1 MVAPAAAK
9 PPLGTEAWD
18 KLVPDLA
25 GLAGKPQEHTRQRLA
40 LQLSTLLCSAACLH
54 PAVIERLRPF
64 QRALMARI
72 QRTGL
77 ADLAPGQQPAR
88 FLDYCYQQAC
98 YYYPETGRAGQVYAE
113 RLGELFDIAADALLS
128 GEMAELDAAL
138 VEQAGFDA
146 QQMRRAA
153 LTERRLA
160 EAADAEFRTLATQQ
174 TALSVINKPL
184 AGAQLPEALPALIR
198 AGLVGEFQYLLI
210 NKGPEAARADGF
222 WRLWEQLLS
231 RLAVVFD
238 PDLEDQQ
245 LYALVPNMLE
255 QIELSQS
262 LLPDPTTGYRH
273 FTDTLADALAT
284 VIQKQPQAL
293 VTFTP
298 MQVDQQVPDLVRL
311 APGVAREL
319 AALEPGGWY
328 KVTDE
333 QGSGMRCRLAFKNPK
348 TGSLI
353 FSDFS
358 GRKVLHKSFEA
369 FGLAL
374 SAGVIEPLLPDNVQ
388 TLVADWLT
396 PLLTKVA
403 RARARK
409 ADEDSRAGQEETEE
423 SAPAAGAVAQ
433 LRAAA
438 KARAE
443 AAALAQQQLQPELEA
458 TPERL
463 QAAAEQLDRA
473 HVGAQF
479 SITDERGET
488 HKVKLSVIIKST
500 GKYIFADQL
509 AQKWGEFSRAQLLE
523 KLAAGRAVI
532 LTQGNLFEDQLA
544 KVITGIR
551 RDFS

>member
-1 MVAPAAAK
+1 MVASAAAS
-9 PPLGTEAWD
+9 PPPGKEAWD

-25 GLAGKPQEHTRQRLA
+25 QLADKPQDQTRQHLA
-40 LQLSTLLCSAACLH
+40 LQLATLLCSSGCLH
-54 PAVIERLRPF
+54 PVVVELLRPC
-64 QRALMARI
+64 QRALAARI
-72 QRTGL
+72 QQAGL
-77 ADLAPGQQPAR
+77 ADLAQDQAVAN
-88 FLDYCYQQAC
+88 FLDYCYQQAS
-98 YYYPETGRAGQVYAE
+98 YYYPDTGRAGQVYLE
-113 RLGELFDIAADALLS
+113 RLGELVDIATDALAT
-128 GEMAELDAAL
+128 GEMAPLEAAL
-138 VEQAGFDA
+138 VEQAAFDA
-146 QQMRRAA
+146 QQLRRAA

-174 TALSVINKPL
+174 TALAFINKLL
-184 AGAQLPEALPALIR
+184 AGAQLPEALPALMR
-198 AGLVGEFQYLLI
+198 EGLVGEFQFLLI
-210 NKGPEAARADGF
+210 NKGPEAAKADGF

-238 PDLEDQQ
+238 PDLEDQP
-245 LYALVPNMLE
+245 LYAMVPNMLE

-262 LLPDPTTGYRH
+262 LLPDPTSGYRR
-273 FTDTLADALAT
+273 FTDTLADALAAA
-284 VIQKQPQAL
+284 IQKQPLSL

-298 MQVDQQVPDLVRL
+298 MQADNQLPDQVRL

-319 AALEPGGWY
+319 AALEPGNWY
-328 KVTDE
+328 KVTEE

-353 FSDFS
+353 FADFS
-358 GRKVLHKSFEA
+358 GRKVLHKSFQA
-369 FGLAL
+369 FGMAL
-374 SAGVIEPLLPDNVQ
+374 SAGVIEPLLPDDVQ
-388 TLVADWLT
+388 SLVADWLS
-396 PLLTKVA
+396 PLLVKVE
-403 RARARK
+403 RAKERK
-409 ADEDSRAGQEETEE
+409 AAS
-423 SAPAAGAVAQ
+423 SAAAAQAQTAHAVAQ

-443 AAALAQQQLQPELEA
+443 ADALSTQQQQPEIEP

-463 QAAAEQLDRA
+463 QAAASQLDSA

-479 SITDERGET
+479 SIADEDGER

-509 AQKWGEFSRAQLLE
+509 AQKWGEYSRAQLLE
-523 KLAAGRAVI
+523 KLAAGRAAI
-532 LTQGNLFEDQLA
+532 LTQGNRFEDQLA